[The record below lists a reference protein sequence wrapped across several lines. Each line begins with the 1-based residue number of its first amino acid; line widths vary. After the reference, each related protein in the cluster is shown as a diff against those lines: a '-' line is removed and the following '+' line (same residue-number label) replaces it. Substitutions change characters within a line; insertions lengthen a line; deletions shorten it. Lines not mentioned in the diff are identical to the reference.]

1 MFVVQEFKIC
11 LINCQLTLIYM
22 KLAAIARVNEGGGYT
37 LRLHAEDG
45 GTLTREATV
54 TY

>member
-1 MFVVQEFKIC
+1 
-11 LINCQLTLIYM
+11 M
-22 KLAAIARVNEGGGYT
+22 KLVAFTRVSEGGGYT